1 LLTHAHF
8 DHVTSLDAL
17 VAELPDLE
25 IAIGLREARLLEGD
39 FELEP
44 NE

>member
-17 VAELPDLE
+17 VAELPDVE
-25 IAIGLREARLLEGD
+25 TAIGLREARLLEGD